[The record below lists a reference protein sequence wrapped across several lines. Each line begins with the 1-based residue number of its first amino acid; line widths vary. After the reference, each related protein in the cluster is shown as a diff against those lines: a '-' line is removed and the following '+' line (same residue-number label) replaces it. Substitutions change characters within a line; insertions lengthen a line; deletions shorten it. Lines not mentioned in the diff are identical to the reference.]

1 MATNQAP
8 SPENRRGAFFIWILK
23 KASETPGLFR
33 RGFTLDEKSVPG
45 ANRRLTS
52 PFEPL

>member
-23 KASETPGLFR
+23 RGSENPGLFGK
-33 RGFTLDEKSVPG
+33 GFSLDEKSVPG
-45 ANRRLTS
+45 S
-52 PFEPL
+52 KSKVDISV